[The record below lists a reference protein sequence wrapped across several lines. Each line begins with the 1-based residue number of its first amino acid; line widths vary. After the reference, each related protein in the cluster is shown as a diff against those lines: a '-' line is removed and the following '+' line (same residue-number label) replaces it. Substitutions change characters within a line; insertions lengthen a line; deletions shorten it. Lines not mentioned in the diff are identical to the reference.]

1 MNNTVTKMKT
11 LFVINFKIYKMVE
24 FSTAFFS
31 TDLVIMWIGKKHVLK
46 TYLFFG
52 KELKMHD
59 QA

>member
-31 TDLVIMWIGKKHVLK
+31 TDLVIMWIGK
-46 TYLFFG
+46 
-52 KELKMHD
+52 MC
-59 QA
+59 